1 MAVIVTGLENEGTDN
16 SGRRTGHAAQVSLD
30 IDGKQIV
37 LDEATLRDLVGK
49 GEEYGR
55 IKEGITPLLNLAAK
69 YGVTDKEYLANAEAS
84 FALANALIEK
94 GIIDQQ
100 GNIIEKTTAPSVTLM
115 QKTTEPGVGKAN
127 EVVLAA
133 LNKLT
138 ERLETLE
145 SGQSSMWKRTLE
157 QDVKAQYPNLDP
169 EDVPGILAKSKSDK
183 SKSFW
188 DHAQVVSK
196 EKETRR
202 KESETSAAKEVVGAL
217 IKAGIIPVGTLDVD
231 KLDLSQL
238 KEIDPSDTSKS
249 YVGKKFIF
257 DARKQRLKNAGV
269 DVSGFAS
276 PRAAMVEVVGKKYK
290 FGG

>member
-100 GNIIEKTTAPSVTLM
+100 GNIIEKTPASNVTFM
-115 QKTTEPGVGKAN
+115 QKATESTGGKAN